1 MPSPV
6 WKSSTTLLRRFV
18 PLVAG
23 MAGLVWVA
31 DAAEKP
37 VSFYR
42 DVAPIFQKSCNGCHY
57 PAKLK
62 GKLDLTSVAAALKG
76 GKSGPAFVPGN
87 PADSKLV
94 SQITGPK
101 PEMPEDGDPL
111 SPAETKLV
119 ARWIAEGAKDDSP
132 NLALRPSEPP
142 VYHARPA
149 ISAMA
154 LSPDGKLLAVAGR
167 HEIIL
172 RGGDGS
178 NVVARL
184 LGDSPRIE
192 SLVFSADG
200 SVLAACGGSASI
212 FGEIQIWDVATRM
225 QTKSFKIATDTVF
238 GISLSPDA
246 SLASVGGADRMVRI
260 VSTEDGTLKA
270 KFDHHLDWVFATAF
284 TSTTNGLRV
293 LSGGRDK
300 AVKLIESPAGKYVD
314 DLNRQND
321 GINALA
327 AHPKEA
333 LVLTGGDLGASRMY
347 RTARR
352 TDVNDP
358 NSDSRYVREF
368 DRLAGPVY
376 AVAFSADGSR
386 VAVAGADPEVRVQET
401 KNGNR
406 VARLKGHTGT
416 IFAVQFTPDGQ
427 RLITAGSDGMLRY
440 YSLAK
445 GDLIAALDGVPV
457 TESRVARGTGR

>member
-1 MPSPV
+1 MQRPV
-6 WKSSTTLLRRFV
+6 WKPSS
-18 PLVAG
+18 
-23 MAGLVWVA
+23 GLVRRLLLVPVWCAVLA
-31 DAAEKP
+31 GAMAAEKP

-62 GKLDLTSVAAALKG
+62 GKLDLTSVATALKG
-76 GKSGPAFVPGN
+76 GKSGPAFVAG
-87 PADSKLV
+87 DSAGSRLV
-94 SQITGPK
+94 TQISGPK
-101 PEMPEDGDPL
+101 PEMPEEGDPL
-111 SPAETKLV
+111 SAAEVKLI

-142 VYHARPA
+142 VYRSRPA
-149 ISAMA
+149 ITAMA

-172 RGGDGS
+172 RDGDGS

-192 SLVFSADG
+192 ALTFSADG
-200 SVLAACGGSASI
+200 ATLAACGGSASL
-212 FGEIQIWDVATRM
+212 FGEIQLWDVATRT
-225 QTKSFKIATDTVF
+225 QKKSFKVATDTVF
-238 GISLSPDA
+238 GVSLSPDS
-246 SLASVGGADRMVRI
+246 SLVSVGGADRMVRI
-260 VSTEDGTLKA
+260 IATEDGTLKA

-284 TSTTNGLRV
+284 VTTMNGPGV
-293 LSGGRDK
+293 VSGGRDK
-300 AVKLIESPAGKYVD
+300 AVKFIASPTGKYID

-327 AHPKEA
+327 VHPKEP

-347 RTARR
+347 RVARR
-352 TDVNDP
+352 TDFNDP
-358 NSDSRYVREF
+358 NSDSRHVREF

-376 AVAFSADGSR
+376 AVAFSPDGSR
-386 VAVAGADPEVRVQET
+386 VAVAGADPEVRVQDT
-401 KNGNR
+401 KNGSR
-406 VARLKGHTGT
+406 VARLKGHAGT

-427 RLITAGSDGMLRY
+427 RLITAGSDGLLRV

-445 GDLIAALDGVPV
+445 GELVSALDGVPLTASAGV
-457 TESRVARGTGR
+457 GSARR

>member
-1 MPSPV
+1 MPIPV
-6 WKSSTTLLRRFV
+6 WKPSATFLRRV
-18 PLVAG
+18 APLLAWI
-23 MAGLVWVA
+23 ASLVWVA

-76 GKSGPAFVPGN
+76 GKSGPAFVPGH

-94 SQITGPK
+94 SQITGSK

-111 SPAETKLV
+111 SLTESKLI

-172 RGGDGS
+172 RGEDGS
-178 NVVARL
+178 NVVARF

-192 SLVFSADG
+192 SLTFSADG
-200 SVLAACGGSASI
+200 TKLAACGGSASI
-212 FGEIQIWDVATRM
+212 FGEIQIWDVATRR

-284 TSTTNGLRV
+284 TSTTNGLR
-293 LSGGRDK
+293 LLTGSRDK
-300 AVKLIESPAGKYVD
+300 AVKLIESPSGKYVD
-314 DLNRQND
+314 DLNRQNE
-321 GINALA
+321 GINVLV

-347 RTARR
+347 RVAQRA
-352 TDVNDP
+352 DSNDP
-358 NSDSRYVREF
+358 NGDSRYVREF

-376 AVAFSADGSR
+376 AVAFSADGTR

-401 KNGNR
+401 RNGNR
-406 VARLKGHTGT
+406 VARLKGHAGA

-427 RLITAGSDGMLRY
+427 RLITAGSDGLLRY
-440 YSLAK
+440 YELGK
-445 GDLIAALDGVPV
+445 GELIATLDAVPV
-457 TESRVARGTGR
+457 TETRIAGGKGR